1 MTPRIEI
8 DEVTKY
14 FGDKLVLD
22 RVSLRVQQHEVV
34 CLIGASGSGKSTLL
48 RCVNRLVEHD
58 YGTIRLDGVPVDDPS
73 FGKTGLQ
80 RRAGIVFQS
89 YNLFPHMTVLDN
101 ITLAPRKVH
110 GVPRAQAEERSAAP
124 ASSSCWMAASI
135 VRIARFAMDRFAQ
148 AYPEQLSGGQQQRVA
163 IARALMTRPD
173 VLLLDEITAAL
184 DPELV
189 GEVLAIIRGLKDEGM
204 TMMIVTHEMGFA
216 RDCADRVAFLD
227 GGLILEEGPPA
238 QIFESPQEARTRAFL
253 QRIISAGRL

>member
-1 MTPRIEI
+1 MIEI
-8 DEVTKY
+8 DTVTKY
-14 FGDKLVLD
+14 FGTKLVLD
-22 RVSLRVQQHEVV
+22 RVSLTIARHEVV

-48 RCVNRLVEHD
+48 RCVNRLVTHD
-58 YGTIRLDGVPVDDPS
+58 YGTIRLDGVPIDDPR

-80 RRAGIVFQS
+80 QRAGIVFQA

-101 ITLAPRKVH
+101 ITLAPRRVQ
-110 GVPRAQAEERSAAP
+110 GVPRAQAEAQGHE
-124 ASSSCWMAASI
+124 
-135 VRIARFAMDRFAQ
+135 VLARFAMDGLAR

-189 GEVLAIIRGLKDEGM
+189 GEVLVIIRGLKDAGM

-216 RDCADRVAFLD
+216 RDVADRVAFLSD
-227 GGLILEEGPPA
+227 GAILEQDTPDRLFSA
-238 QIFESPQEARTRAFL
+238 PQQPRTQAFL
-253 QRIISAGRL
+253 RRITASGRL

>member
-1 MTPRIEI
+1 MTTPMIEI
-8 DEVTKY
+8 DTVTKY

-22 RVSLRVQQHEVV
+22 RVSLTVNPHEVV

-58 YGTIRLDGVPVDDPS
+58 YGAIRLDGVPVDDAA

-80 RRAGIVFQS
+80 KRAGIVFQS

-101 ITLAPRKVH
+101 ITLAPRRVH
-110 GVPRAQAEERSAAP
+110 GVARIEAEDRGRE
-124 ASSSCWMAASI
+124 
-135 VRIARFAMDRFAQ
+135 VLARFGMDGFAGS
-148 AYPEQLSGGQQQRVA
+148 YPEQLSGGQQQRVA

-189 GEVLAIIRGLKDEGM
+189 GEVLAIIRGLKDDGM

-216 RDCADRVAFLD
+216 RDCADKVAFLD
-227 GGLILEEGPPA
+227 GGTILEEDTPTRL
-238 QIFESPQEARTRAFL
+238 FDTPQEARTKVFL
-253 QRIISAGRL
+253 QRIVESGRL

>member
-1 MTPRIEI
+1 MTTPMIEI
-8 DEVTKY
+8 DTVTKY

-22 RVSLRVQQHEVV
+22 RVSLTVNPHEVV

-48 RCVNRLVEHD
+48 RCVNRLVAHD
-58 YGTIRLDGVPVDDPS
+58 YGTIRLDGVPVDDRS

-80 RRAGIVFQS
+80 RRAAIVFQA
-89 YNLFPHMTVLDN
+89 YNLFPHMSVLDN
-101 ITLAPRKVH
+101 ITLAPCRVH
-110 GVPRAQAEERSAAP
+110 GQSRAEAAARGCEVLERFG
-124 ASSSCWMAASI
+124 MGGFT
-135 VRIARFAMDRFAQ
+135 R

-216 RDCADRVAFLD
+216 REVADRVAFLD
-227 GGLILEEGPPA
+227 AGTILEEDTPDRLFGT
-238 QIFESPQEARTRAFL
+238 PQEARTRAFL
-253 QRIISAGRL
+253 QRILSAGRL

>member
-1 MTPRIEI
+1 MTTPMIEI
-8 DEVTKY
+8 DSVTKY

-22 RVSLRVQQHEVV
+22 RVSLRIAPHEVV

-48 RCVNRLVEHD
+48 RCVNRLVDHD
-58 YGTIRLDGVPVDDPS
+58 YGTIRLDGVPVDDPV

-80 RRAGIVFQS
+80 KRVAIVFQS
-89 YNLFPHMTVLDN
+89 YNLFPHMNVLDN
-101 ITLAPRKVH
+101 ITLAPRRVQ
-110 GVPRAQAEERSAAP
+110 GQSRAEVEDRGREVLARFGMAGF
-124 ASSSCWMAASI
+124 AAS
-135 VRIARFAMDRFAQ
+135 
-148 AYPEQLSGGQQQRVA
+148 YPEQLSGGQQQRIA

-227 GGLILEEGPPA
+227 GGVILEQDTPDRLFGT
-238 QIFESPQEARTRAFL
+238 PQEPRTKAFL
-253 QRIISAGRL
+253 QRIIASGRL

>member
-1 MTPRIEI
+1 MTTPMIEI
-8 DEVTKY
+8 DTVTKY
-14 FGDKLVLD
+14 FGEKLVLD
-22 RVSLRVQQHEVV
+22 RVSLTVTPHEVV

-58 YGTIRLDGVPVDDPS
+58 YGTIRLDGVAVHDAA

-80 RRAGIVFQS
+80 KRAAIVFQS

-101 ITLAPRKVH
+101 ITLAPRRVH
-110 GVPRAQAEERSAAP
+110 AVARAEAEDRGRE
-124 ASSSCWMAASI
+124 
-135 VRIARFAMDRFAQ
+135 VLARFGMDAFTG

-216 RDCADRVAFLD
+216 RDCADKVAFLD
-227 GGLILEEGPPA
+227 GGAILEEDTP
-238 QIFESPQEARTRAFL
+238 QRLFDTPQEPRTRAFL
-253 QRIISAGRL
+253 QRIVDSGRL

>member
-1 MTPRIEI
+1 MTTPMIAI
-8 DEVTKY
+8 DTVTKY

-22 RVSLRVQQHEVV
+22 RVSLHVAPHEVV

-58 YGTIRLDGVPVDDPS
+58 YGTIRLDGVPVDDAA

-80 RRAGIVFQS
+80 RRVGIVFQA
-89 YNLFPHMTVLDN
+89 YNLFPHMNVLDN
-101 ITLAPRKVH
+101 ITLAPRRVH
-110 GVPRAQAEERSAAP
+110 GQSRAEAEDRGREVLARFGMAGF
-124 ASSSCWMAASI
+124 AAS
-135 VRIARFAMDRFAQ
+135 
-148 AYPEQLSGGQQQRVA
+148 YPEQLSGGQQQRVA

-189 GEVLAIIRGLKDEGM
+189 GEVLSIIRGLKDEGM

-216 RDCADRVAFLD
+216 RECADRVAFLD
-227 GGLILEEGPPA
+227 GGIILEQDTPDRLFGA
-238 QIFESPQEARTRAFL
+238 PQQARTQAFL
-253 QRIISAGRL
+253 QRIVASGRL

>member
-1 MTPRIEI
+1 MTTPMIEI
-8 DEVTKY
+8 DTVTKY

-22 RVSLRVQQHEVV
+22 RVSLVVNPHEVV

-58 YGTIRLDGVPVDDPS
+58 YGTIRFDGVPVGDPA
-73 FGKTGLQ
+73 FGRTGLQ
-80 RRAGIVFQS
+80 QRTGIVFQS

-101 ITLAPRKVH
+101 ITLAPRLVR
-110 GVPRAQAEERSAAP
+110 GQSRAEAQARGQE
-124 ASSSCWMAASI
+124 
-135 VRIARFAMDRFAQ
+135 VLARFGMDAFTA

-204 TMMIVTHEMGFA
+204 TMLIVTHEMGFA
-216 RDCADRVAFLD
+216 RDCADKVAFLD
-227 GGLILEEGPPA
+227 GGVILEEDTPGRLFNTPR
-238 QIFESPQEARTRAFL
+238 ETRTQAFL
-253 QRIISAGRL
+253 QRIVESGRL

>member
-1 MTPRIEI
+1 MIEI
-8 DEVTKY
+8 DTVTKY

-22 RVSLRVQQHEVV
+22 RVSLTVNPHEVV

-58 YGTIRLDGVPVDDPS
+58 YGTIRLDGVAVEDAA

-80 RRAGIVFQS
+80 KRAGIVFQS

-101 ITLAPRKVH
+101 ITLAPRRVH
-110 GVPRAQAEERSAAP
+110 GVARAEAE
-124 ASSSCWMAASI
+124 
-135 VRIARFAMDRFAQ
+135 ARGREVLTRFGMGDFAVS
-148 AYPEQLSGGQQQRVA
+148 YPEQLSGGQQQRVA

-216 RDCADRVAFLD
+216 RECADKVAFLD
-227 GGLILEEGPPA
+227 GGTILEEDAPERLFG
-238 QIFESPQEARTRAFL
+238 SPRKARTRAFL
-253 QRIISAGRL
+253 QRIVESGRL

>member
-1 MTPRIEI
+1 MTTPMIEI
-8 DEVTKY
+8 DTVTKY

-22 RVSLRVQQHEVV
+22 RVSLTVNPHEVV

-58 YGTIRLDGVPVDDPS
+58 YGTIRLDGVAVEDTA

-80 RRAGIVFQS
+80 KRAGIVFQS

-101 ITLAPRKVH
+101 ITLAPRRVH
-110 GVPRAQAEERSAAP
+110 GVARAEAE
-124 ASSSCWMAASI
+124 
-135 VRIARFAMDRFAQ
+135 ARGREVLTRFGMGDFAVS
-148 AYPEQLSGGQQQRVA
+148 YPEQLSGGQQQRVA

-216 RDCADRVAFLD
+216 RECADKVAFLD
-227 GGLILEEGPPA
+227 GGTILEEDAPERLFG
-238 QIFESPQEARTRAFL
+238 SPRKARTRAFL
-253 QRIISAGRL
+253 QRIVESGRL

>member
-1 MTPRIEI
+1 MVPKI
-8 DEVTKY
+8 DIDNVTKY

-22 RVSLRVQQHEVV
+22 RVSLKVNPHEVV

-48 RCVNRLVEHD
+48 RCVNRLVVHD
-58 YGTIRLDGVPVDDPS
+58 YGTIRLDSVSVDDPA

-89 YNLFPHMTVLDN
+89 YNLFPHMSVLDN
-101 ITLAPRKVH
+101 ITLAPRRVY
-110 GVPRAQAEERSAAP
+110 GQSRTEAEDRGRDVLARFG
-124 ASSSCWMAASI
+124 MDGFAAS
-135 VRIARFAMDRFAQ
+135 
-148 AYPEQLSGGQQQRVA
+148 YPEQLSGGQQQRVA

-189 GEVLAIIRGLKDEGM
+189 GDVLAIIRGLKDDGM

-216 RDCADRVAFLD
+216 RECADRVAFLD
-227 GGLILEEGPPA
+227 GGVILEEDTPDRLFGA
-238 QIFESPQEARTRAFL
+238 PQQVRTQAFL
-253 QRIISAGRL
+253 QRIIAAGRL

>member
-1 MTPRIEI
+1 MVPMIEI
-8 DEVTKY
+8 DSVTKY

-22 RVSLRVQQHEVV
+22 RVSLSVNPHEVV

-48 RCVNRLVEHD
+48 RCVNRLVAHD
-58 YGTIRLDGVPVDDPS
+58 YGTIRLAGVPVDDQS

-80 RRAGIVFQS
+80 KRVGIVFQA
-89 YNLFPHMTVLDN
+89 YNLFPHMHVLDN
-101 ITLAPRKVH
+101 ITLAPRRVH
-110 GVPRAQAEERSAAP
+110 GQTRAEAEERGRE
-124 ASSSCWMAASI
+124 
-135 VRIARFAMDRFAQ
+135 VLARFGMAGFAS

-189 GEVLAIIRGLKDEGM
+189 GDVLAIIRGLKDDGM

-216 RDCADRVAFLD
+216 RECADRVAFLD
-227 GGLILEEGPPA
+227 GGVILEEDTPA
-238 QIFESPQEARTRAFL
+238 RLFGTPQQPRTQAFL
-253 QRIISAGRL
+253 QRIVASGRL

>member
-1 MTPRIEI
+1 MIPPMI
-8 DEVTKY
+8 DIDSVTKY
-14 FGDKLVLD
+14 FGEKLVLD
-22 RVSLRVQQHEVV
+22 RVSLRIAPHEVV

-48 RCVNRLVEHD
+48 RCVNRLVAHD
-58 YGTIRLDGVPVDDPS
+58 YGTIRLDGVAVDDPR

-80 RRAGIVFQS
+80 KRVAIVFQS
-89 YNLFPHMTVLDN
+89 YNLFAHMNVLDN
-101 ITLAPRKVH
+101 ITLAPRRVH
-110 GVPRAQAEERSAAP
+110 GQSRAEAEDRGRDVLARFGMAGF
-124 ASSSCWMAASI
+124 AAS
-135 VRIARFAMDRFAQ
+135 
-148 AYPEQLSGGQQQRVA
+148 YPEQLSGGQQQRVA

-227 GGLILEEGPPA
+227 GGVILEQDTPDRL
-238 QIFESPQEARTRAFL
+238 FSTPQEPRTKAFL
-253 QRIISAGRL
+253 QRIIASGRL